1 MPDEQMLNQCIN
13 PLVSLAT
20 QFSIFLKGQVSQPPN
35 PLSFSKR
42 RDGMGLELIKFF
54 AHGFAVITSNRVRTH
69 AQRRNR
75 TPVLFA
81 GFVFCSLPDCVT

>member
-20 QFSIFLKGQVSQPPN
+20 QLSIFLKGQVSQPPN

-42 RDGMGLELIKFF
+42 RDGIGVKLVKLF
-54 AHGFAVITSNRVRTH
+54 AHSFVVVVGNKCTDARSATQPCARTLPR
-69 AQRRNR
+69 AS
-75 TPVLFA
+75 
-81 GFVFCSLPDCVT
+81 CSIH

>member
-20 QFSIFLKGQVSQPPN
+20 QLSIFLKGKVSLPPN
-35 PLSFSKR
+35 PFSFSKC
-42 RDGMGLELIKFF
+42 RDSIGLELIKFF
-54 AHGFAVITSNRVRTH
+54 AHGFAVITSNKVRTH

-75 TPVLFA
+75 TPVLFPC
-81 GFVFCSLPDCVT
+81 FVFHSLTDCGT